1 MTVQEIRFEIV
12 YRLRNIENEIFL
24 NKKKDLR
31 KITRLY
37 AKRETLLELLK
48 FVDNGNGTNIQD

>member
-31 KITRLY
+31 RITRLY
-37 AKRETLLELLK
+37 AKRDILLELLK
-48 FVDNGNGTNIQD
+48 FIDNGNGTDIQD

>member
-1 MTVQEIRFEIV
+1 MTIQEIRFEIV

-24 NKKKDLR
+24 NKKKDLT

-37 AKRETLLELLK
+37 AKRDVLLELLK
-48 FVDNGNGTNIQD
+48 FIDNGNGANV

>member
-31 KITRLY
+31 KITRLH
-37 AKRETLLELLK
+37 AKRETLLDLLK

>member
-31 KITRLY
+31 NITRLY

>member
-1 MTVQEIRFEIV
+1 MTIQEIRFEIV

-24 NKKKDLR
+24 NKKKDLT

-37 AKRETLLELLK
+37 AKRDVLLELLK
-48 FVDNGNGTNIQD
+48 FIDNGNGANVQD